1 MNTAVHLKLI
11 VNITT
16 QEFIKG
22 LKRLIAR
29 RGKLS
34 ITYSDN
40 TKSFQA
46 AAKWLKHI
54 IKREQ
59 LHKYLAKENINW
71 KFNLPKAPWRGG
83 HFERLIGAVKQGLYK
98 LLGRTRSRW
107 SELEGVLLDV
117 EINMNNAPLT
127 YIEEDV

>member
-46 AAKWLKHI
+46 AAKWLKRI

-59 LHKYLAKENINW
+59 LHEYLAKENINW

-83 HFERLIGAVKQGLYK
+83 HFERLIGTVKQGLYK
-98 LLGRTRSRW
+98 LLGRTRLRW